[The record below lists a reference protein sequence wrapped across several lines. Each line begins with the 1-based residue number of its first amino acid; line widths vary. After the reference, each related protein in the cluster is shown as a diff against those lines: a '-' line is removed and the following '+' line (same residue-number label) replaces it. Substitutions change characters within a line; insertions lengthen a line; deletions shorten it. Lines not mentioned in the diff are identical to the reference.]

1 MAQVT
6 FRRFVNE
13 MYRQNRFER
22 RAYNQP
28 EISPQ
33 ENFCKNKWFLK
44 SKFLANRH
52 NTGTIKK

>member
-13 MYRQNRFER
+13 MYRENRFER

-33 ENFCKNKWFLK
+33 EYFCKNKWFLK
-44 SKFLANRH
+44 RIFIQNGHYMVTSK
-52 NTGTIKK
+52 K